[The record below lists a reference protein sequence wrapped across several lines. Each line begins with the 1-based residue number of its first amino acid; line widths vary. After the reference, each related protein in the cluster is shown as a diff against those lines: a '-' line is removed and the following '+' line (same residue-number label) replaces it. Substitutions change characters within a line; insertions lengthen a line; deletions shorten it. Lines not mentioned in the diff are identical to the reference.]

1 MTPSTGRTRRTG
13 DNAPTR
19 RKILLVTT
27 DQQRYDT
34 LGCNGG
40 TLARTP
46 VVDRLAAE
54 GVRYERAVPQ
64 SVVCMPSRSTV
75 LTGQHPST
83 HGVWMNG
90 VALPVDAPSVAALLH
105 GAGYRTALI
114 GKPHFEPFL
123 DPFGRFAENGLALAG
138 VPTVDSP
145 WADGTVG
152 PHRGFEHF
160 ELATHGAT
168 GPLHY
173 ARWIAATHPEAV
185 GHFYPVLDDELEVN
199 AAGGGATGAPQV
211 KDNPIPR
218 DWYHTDWVAD
228 RTIAWLDGL
237 DGDDDWF
244 CWMSFP
250 DPHHPWDP
258 PASEMRRI
266 DWRDVP
272 LPPGY
277 VEDPAERERILD
289 GKPQHWRLW
298 YHGALVSNYE
308 APTRWVPAT
317 LTADQVREVNARN
330 AVEVELIDEALG
342 RVLDAIDAR
351 GWSDDLDVV
360 FTTDHGE
367 LQGDFGLLFKGP
379 YHVDGLMRL
388 PLVWRPAPSA
398 GVAPA
403 VVTQPVG
410 LVDLAPTF
418 CAAAGLPAEPWME
431 GEALPVD
438 DRAAGRSGRV
448 VTEWDSQLLG
458 VEVHLRTITR
468 DGWVCTA
475 YAPGTVHDGTEGELY
490 DLADDPLQRVNRW
503 DDRALAGTRDDLLD
517 DLRSAVRPSRY
528 PRLPLDAPV

>member
-1 MTPSTGRTRRTG
+1 MG
-13 DNAPTR
+13 
-19 RKILLVTT
+19 RKILFVTT

-40 TLARTP
+40 GLSRTP

-64 SVVCMPSRSTV
+64 SVVCMPSRSTI

-90 VALPVDAPSVAALLH
+90 VALPVDAPSVAAVLH
-105 GAGYRTALI
+105 GAGYRTALV
-114 GKPHFEPFL
+114 GKPHFEPFV
-123 DPFGRFAENGLALAG
+123 DPFGHFVENSLARSDATAAVSRGPGGRL
-138 VPTVDSP
+138 
-145 WADGTVG
+145 G
-152 PHRGFEHF
+152 PHRGFDHLEF
-160 ELATHGAT
+160 ATHGPF

-173 ARWIAATHPEAV
+173 ARWLNATHPEAA
-185 GHFYPVLDDELEVN
+185 GGFYPVLGADLEVN
-199 AAGGGATGAPQV
+199 AAGGGDTGAPQV
-211 KDNPIPR
+211 KDNPVPR

-228 RTIAWLDGL
+228 RTIAWLDSL
-237 DGDDDWF
+237 DPRDDWF

-258 PASEMRRI
+258 PASEMGRV

-272 LPPGY
+272 LPDGY

-289 GKPQHWRLW
+289 GKPRHWRLW
-298 YHGALVSNYE
+298 YDGTLVSNYE
-308 APTRWVPAT
+308 APAAWVPAT
-317 LTADQVREVNARN
+317 LTPDQVREVNARN

-342 RVLDAIDAR
+342 RVLAAVDAR
-351 GWSDDLDVV
+351 GWTDDLDVV

-403 VVTQPVG
+403 TVSRPVG

-418 CAAAGLPAEPWME
+418 CAAARLPAEPWME
-431 GEALPVD
+431 GTALPVD
-438 DRAAGRSGRV
+438 DADADARGTGRAI
-448 VTEWDSQLLG
+448 TEWDSELLG
-458 VEVHLRTITR
+458 VDVHLRTITR
-468 DGWVCTA
+468 DGWVCTT
-475 YAPGTVHDGTEGELY
+475 YGPGAVHDGTEGELY
-490 DLADDPLQRVNRW
+490 DLVDDPLQRVNRW
-503 DDRALAGTRDDLLD
+503 DDPAAAGVRADLVD
-517 DLRSAVRPSRY
+517 DLRAHLRPPRT